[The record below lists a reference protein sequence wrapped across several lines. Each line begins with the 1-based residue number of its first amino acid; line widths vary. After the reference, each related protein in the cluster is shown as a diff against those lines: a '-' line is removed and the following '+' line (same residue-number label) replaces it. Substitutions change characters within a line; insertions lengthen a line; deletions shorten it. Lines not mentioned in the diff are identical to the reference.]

1 MPRPGPITRV
11 SHLFA
16 CAAAGCTIAFAV
28 ADEQDIVPPPADE
41 VHSVK
46 LGVLEVEW
54 DSNLRLETNRSRPI
68 KVGADQYGRGTEVAE
83 VLVRSGMV
91 RKGDV
96 ILRLDTTDID
106 EAIEDAATALSEKKT
121 QLEIASR
128 NRIVEDEAMKISME
142 RSEKSDERAQRNL
155 QLFEQFRAEMMK
167 QRKQMSLEWSQYRV
181 DDADEELTQLQ
192 EMYGGTTLA
201 DRTKDIVLN
210 RAKRSLDQSQRNL
223 VMEKTED
230 KLFKK
235 YEFPEREQDI
245 RDSARWEHTNLE
257 HARVRQQLSLMRRDL
272 DIAKEQRSL
281 EDLRER
287 LEELK
292 ADRDRF
298 VVKAPIDGILTR
310 IDLETGDSVSM
321 QQNLAQV
328 HDPTRMA
335 LKGTIDATDLNIIS
349 EGMKVQIDVPAFP
362 GLELD
367 GTIQSIGLIG
377 SPSGKST
384 SFPIEV
390 DLASQ
395 DDRLR
400 IGLACSASATKSLR
414 NVLSIPM
421 DAVQRDDGRSFV
433 KIKRGENMVEQ
444 DVVLGLDNGT
454 SIVVLRGLKAGDE
467 VVIASKEE
475 E

>member
-1 MPRPGPITRV
+1 MPRSGSIDRTPR
-11 SHLFA
+11 LLA
-16 CAAAGCTIAFAV
+16 CAIAGCTLAFAV
-28 ADEQDIVPPPADE
+28 AEEQDIVPPPSDE

-46 LGVLEVEW
+46 LGVLEIEW
-54 DSNLRLETNRSRPI
+54 DGSLRLETNRSRPV
-68 KVGADQYGRGTEVAE
+68 KVGADQYGRGAEVAE

-96 ILRLDTTDID
+96 ILRLDTTEID
-106 EAIEDAATALSEKKT
+106 EAIEDATTALDEKKT
-121 QLEIASR
+121 QLEIATR
-128 NRIVEDEAMKISME
+128 NRGIEDEAMKISME
-142 RSEKSDERAQRNL
+142 RTVKSDERAQRNL

-167 QRKQMSLEWSQYRV
+167 QRQQMSLEWSQYRV

-210 RAKRSLDQSQRNL
+210 RAKRSLDQSQRSL
-223 VMEKTED
+223 SMDKTENT
-230 KLFKK
+230 LFKK

-245 RDSARWEHTNLE
+245 RDSARWQHSDLQ
-257 HARVRQQLSLMRRDL
+257 HARVRQMLSLMRREL
-272 DIAKEQRSL
+272 DMAKEQRSL
-281 EDLRER
+281 KDLQER

-292 ADRDRF
+292 GDRERF
-298 VVKAPIDGILTR
+298 IVKAPINGILTR
-310 IDLETGDSVSM
+310 IDLETGDDVSM

-328 HDPTRMA
+328 HDPSQMA
-335 LKGTIDATDLNIIS
+335 LKGTIDATDLNVVS
-349 EGMKVQIDVPAFP
+349 EGMKVQIGVPAFP
-362 GLELD
+362 GMELD

-377 SPSGKST
+377 APSGKST

-400 IGLACSASATKSLR
+400 LGLACNASATKSLR
-414 NVLSIPM
+414 NVLAIPM
-421 DAVQRDDGRSFV
+421 DAVQRDDDRTFV
-433 KIKRGENMVEQ
+433 KIRRGENTVEQ

-454 SIVVLRGLKAGDE
+454 SIVVLRGLKTGDE
-467 VVIASKEE
+467 VVIDSQEE